1 LKKVFI
7 IAVVIV
13 AAVLGLA
20 LTQPDSFTVTR
31 TATIKAPPEKIIAY
45 LNDFH
50 QWSAW
55 SPWEKLDPNMKRTFE
70 GPVSGQG
77 AVYGWSG
84 NDEVGQGRMEII
96 ENAPPSKVG
105 IKLDFIKPFK
115 STNQTTF
122 TLQPQGDG
130 TVVTWTMS
138 GPSEFI
144 TKLMGVFVSMDKM
157 IGKDFEKGLS
167 QLKAVAE
174 K

>member
-1 LKKVFI
+1 MKKVFI